1 MLPKKF
7 SSKFPPKQSKQ
18 EISQSFSPDLVIRNL
33 IFTALYV
40 IGILWFFSSYIL
52 PTMKS
57 FKSQYIIERKER
69 LIYEEI
75 ARGYSAAKQR
85 LDDFAN
91 LNTNALSKLKSA
103 DPQAET
109 KALVAKFLTIKEMRR
124 VSQSEIP
131 NEGTRSITFA
141 FKTQTKSVDNIWKLI
156 DKLDSLSSSAVI
168 NLPIQIKKVSMQS
181 QVYDILLHIE
191 VRQNT
196 FIPNDETKAILQEI
210 KAQSRY

>member
-1 MLPKKF
+1 MPPNRLPKK
-7 SSKFPPKQSKQ
+7 PQPQ
-18 EISQSFSPDLVIRNL
+18 EESQGFNPELVVRNL
-33 IFTALYV
+33 IFTTIYV
-40 IGILWFFSSYIL
+40 IAILWFFSTYIM

-75 ARGYSAAKQR
+75 ARGYGVAKQR

-91 LNTNALSKLKSA
+91 LNVKALSKLKNA

-131 NEGTRSITFA
+131 NEGTRSVTFA

-156 DKLDSLSSSAVI
+156 DKLDSLSSSA
-168 NLPIQIKKVSMQS
+168 
-181 QVYDILLHIE
+181 
-191 VRQNT
+191 
-196 FIPNDETKAILQEI
+196 IPKA
-210 KAQSRY
+210 

>member
-1 MLPKKF
+1 MPPNRLPQK
-7 SSKFPPKQSKQ
+7 PQPQ
-18 EISQSFSPDLVIRNL
+18 EESQGFNPELVVRNL
-33 IFTALYV
+33 IFTTIYV
-40 IGILWFFSSYIL
+40 IAILWFFSTYIM

-75 ARGYSAAKQR
+75 ARGYGVAKQR

-91 LNTNALSKLKSA
+91 LNAKALSKLKNA

-109 KALVAKFLTIKEMRR
+109 KALVAQFLTIKEMRR

-131 NEGTRSITFA
+131 NEGTRSVTFA

-196 FIPNDETKAILQEI
+196 FIPNEETQAILHEI
-210 KAQSRY
+210 KEQSRY

>member
-1 MLPKKF
+1 MPTKKLAIKQQPKEEPQGF
-7 SSKFPPKQSKQ
+7 NP
-18 EISQSFSPDLVIRNL
+18 ELVLRNL
-33 IFTALYV
+33 IFTTLYV
-40 IGILWFFSSYIL
+40 FGILWFFSTYIM

-75 ARGYSAAKQR
+75 ARGYDAAKQR
-85 LDDFAN
+85 LEDFAN
-91 LNTNALSKLKSA
+91 LNTNALSKLKNT

-124 VSQSEIP
+124 VSQSEIAG
-131 NEGTRSITFA
+131 EHTRSITFA

-196 FIPNDETKAILQEI
+196 FMPNDETKQILQEI
-210 KAQSRY
+210 KAQST